1 MAISN
6 RLSAIGRKWRIAAAC
21 LIGLPL
27 AGLLAVEL
35 GLRALPPLDLG
46 RVSERS
52 SLVLDRE
59 GRLLR
64 PFVMADG
71 RWRMPVKLDEV
82 DPRYLDMLTSY
93 EDRRFWSHPGVDALA
108 ILRATGQMLR
118 HRRVVSGGSTLSMQV
133 ARLVEPREERSL
145 KAKARQALRAIQL
158 ERQLGK
164 KGILELYLALAPFGG
179 NVEGVRAA
187 SLGYFGREPKRLSL
201 AESALL
207 VALPQAPETR
217 RPDRFPEAASRAR
230 DRVLARMR
238 LANILPESDLARGFE
253 EPVPRQRRAFPRHA
267 AHRAEALVAE
277 NPGER
282 RILTTYDRVMQASLE
297 SLARERAETFGP
309 EISVAIVVI
318 DLASGELRASVGGA
332 DYFDATRAGGMDLSR
347 AIRSPGSALKP
358 FIYAFAFD
366 EGIAHPE
373 TLLEDRAMRFG
384 LYAPE
389 NFDPGFQGVVTA
401 RAALQQ
407 SLNLPAVDLL
417 NALGAQLFL
426 ARLRQSGAEMILPGE
441 ARPGLAIAL
450 GGLGVSLHDLTALFA
465 GLGRGGVAISPRET
479 PGEVS
484 ATHMLTSPVAA
495 WYAADILIGAP
506 PPDNGPPGRIAFKTG
521 TSFGFRDAFAIGFDR
536 KHAIGIWVGRADNV
550 PVPGLVG
557 RKSAAPILFE
567 AFQRIGLHPGLPP
580 RPKEAIVAR
589 TADLPPPLRHLRS
602 DVPKTVLAATRQ
614 ALQIAYPPDGA
625 KLDSAS
631 LAEHGD
637 AVLTL
642 KLQGGAPPFTLLLN
656 GLPVGEGLTRR
667 TIPLPAPGRG
677 FSEIAVVDRLGE
689 TRRVGIRMD

>member
-1 MAISN
+1 MAKS
-6 RLSAIGRKWRIAAAC
+6 SWPTIGKKWRIAAAF
-21 LIGLPL
+21 LLGLPVV
-27 AGLLAVEL
+27 GWFAVEL
-35 GLRALPPLDLG
+35 SIRTLPAFEFA
-46 RVSERS
+46 RVQERS
-52 SLVLDRE
+52 AVVLDRE
-59 GRLLR
+59 GKLLR

-71 RWRMPVKLDEV
+71 RWRMPVKVSEV
-82 DPRYLDMLTSY
+82 DPRYLDMLIAY
-93 EDRRFWSHPGVDALA
+93 EDRRFWSHPGIDALA
-108 ILRATGQMLR
+108 MLRAGGQMLR
-118 HRRVVSGGSTLSMQV
+118 HRRVISGGSTLSMQV

-145 KAKARQALRAIQL
+145 KAKARQALRALQL

-164 KGILELYLALAPFGG
+164 TGILELYLALAPFGG

-187 SLGYFGREPKRLSL
+187 SLAYFGREPKRLSL

-207 VALPQAPETR
+207 IALPQAPETR
-217 RPDRFPEAASRAR
+217 RPDRFAEVANRAR
-230 DRVLARMR
+230 DRVLARVQG
-238 LANILPESDLARGFE
+238 AGILPDADIARGFE
-253 EPVPRQRRAFPRHA
+253 EPVPTQRRAFPRHA

-277 NPGER
+277 KPAER
-282 RILTTYDRVMQASLE
+282 RIVTTYDRLMQASLE
-297 SLARERAETFGP
+297 ALARERAETFGP
-309 EISVAIVVI
+309 EVSVAIVVI

-417 NALGAQLFL
+417 NALGAQRFL
-426 ARLRQSGAEMILPGE
+426 ARLRQGGAEVNLPGE
-441 ARPGLAIAL
+441 ASPGLAVAL
-450 GGLGVSLHDLTALFA
+450 GGLGVSLHDLTTLFA
-465 GLGRGGVAISPRET
+465 ALGRGGEAIHPRELQ
-479 PGEVS
+479 GEV
-484 ATHMLTSPVAA
+484 AVTQTLTSPVAA
-495 WYAADILIGAP
+495 WYAADILMGAP
-506 PPDNGPPGRIAFKTG
+506 PPDNGPSGRIAFKTG

-567 AFQRIGLHPGLPP
+567 AFQRIGLSPGLPS
-580 RPKEAIVAR
+580 RPKEAIIAR

-602 DVPKTVLAATRQ
+602 DVPKTILAATRQ

-625 KLDSAS
+625 KLDLGS
-631 LAEHGD
+631 LAEGGD
-637 AVLTL
+637 PVLTL

-656 GLPVGEGLTRR
+656 GLPAGESLTRR

-677 FSEIAVVDRLGE
+677 FSEIAVIDRHGE
-689 TRRVGIRMD
+689 TRRVGIRLD